1 METPETKRLEM
12 QEIIQMMRKHGCKKI
27 NEYPLETM
35 SRYSIL
41 DKLKDC
47 PCPKLQELKVK
58 LNLI

>member
-1 METPETKRLEM
+1 MET

-47 PCPKLQELKVK
+47 PCPKLQELKVE